1 MKKKR
6 FEAVTCFDIVLF
18 FRCGMSKMR
27 SIFAIMCLGV
37 ITASAAGVPKVGT
50 AAPAIQCRDQANK
63 PWSLA
68 DTLERHDV
76 KAVLLYFY
84 PKDDTPGCT
93 RQAIALRDNVGTI
106 SQKGVQVVGVSFDT
120 AASHQ
125 RFIKK
130 CQLKFTLLTDP
141 KGKAADAYG
150 VRVPKRA
157 LARRVSFL
165 IGKNGKILAVFDNRN
180 PAQHLPKMQ
189 AAIEAHLN

>member
-1 MKKKR
+1 
-6 FEAVTCFDIVLF
+6 
-18 FRCGMSKMR
+18 MSQMR
-27 SIFAIMCLGV
+27 TIFAIMCLGA

-63 PWSLA
+63 PWNLA

-93 RQAIALRDNVGTI
+93 KQAIALRDNVGTLG
-106 SQKGVQVVGVSFDT
+106 QKGVQVVGVSFDT
-120 AASHQ
+120 ATSHQ

-130 CQLKFTLLTDP
+130 RQLNFTLLADP

-165 IGKNGKILAVFDNRN
+165 IGNNGKILAVFDNRN

-189 AAIEAHLN
+189 AAIEALLN

>member
-1 MKKKR
+1 
-6 FEAVTCFDIVLF
+6 
-18 FRCGMSKMR
+18 MSRMR
-27 SIFAIMCLGV
+27 IFIILMCLGA
-37 ITASAAGVPKVGT
+37 ITASAADLPKVGA
-50 AAPAIQCRDQANK
+50 AAPGIQCHDQANK

-76 KAVLLYFY
+76 KAMLLYFY

-93 RQAIALRDNVGTI
+93 RQAITLRDNVGTLG
-106 SQKGVQVVGVSFDT
+106 QTGVQVVGVSFDT

-130 CQLKFTLLTDP
+130 CQLNFTLLADP
-141 KGKAADAYG
+141 KGKVADAYG
-150 VRVPKRA
+150 VRIPKRA

-165 IGKNGKILAVFDNRN
+165 IGKEGKILAVFDNRN

-189 AAIEAHLN
+189 AAIKAHLH

>member
-1 MKKKR
+1 
-6 FEAVTCFDIVLF
+6 
-18 FRCGMSKMR
+18 
-27 SIFAIMCLGV
+27 MCLGA
-37 ITASAAGVPKVGT
+37 ITASAAGVPKAG
-50 AAPAIQCRDQANK
+50 ADAPAIQSRDQASK

-93 RQAIALRDNVGTI
+93 KQALALRDNVGTLG
-106 SQKGVQVVGVSFDT
+106 QKGVQVVGVSFDT

-130 CQLKFTLLTDP
+130 CQLNYTLLADP
-141 KGKAADAYG
+141 KGEVADAYG

-165 IGKNGKILAVFDNRN
+165 ISKDGKILTVFDNRN

-189 AAIEAHLN
+189 AAINKHLK

>member
-1 MKKKR
+1 
-6 FEAVTCFDIVLF
+6 
-18 FRCGMSKMR
+18 
-27 SIFAIMCLGV
+27 MCLGA
-37 ITASAAGVPKVGT
+37 ITASAADVPKVGV
-50 AAPAIQCRDQANK
+50 AAPGIQCHDQANK

-93 RQAIALRDNVGTI
+93 RQAITLRDNVGTLG
-106 SQKGVQVVGVSFDT
+106 QTGVQVVGVSFDT

-130 CQLKFTLLTDP
+130 CQLNFTLLADP
-141 KGKAADAYG
+141 KGKVADAYG
-150 VRVPKRA
+150 VRIPKRA
-157 LARRVSFL
+157 IARRVSFL
-165 IGKNGKILAVFDNRN
+165 ISKDGKILAVFDNRN

-189 AAIEAHLN
+189 AAIKAHLH

>member
-1 MKKKR
+1 MR
-6 FEAVTCFDIVLF
+6 TILVT
-18 FRCGMSKMR
+18 
-27 SIFAIMCLGV
+27 MCLGA
-37 ITASAAGVPKVGT
+37 ITAAAAGVPKVGA
-50 AAPAIQCRDQANK
+50 AAPAIECRDQANK

-93 RQAIALRDNVGTI
+93 KQALALRDNVGTLA
-106 SQKGVQVVGVSFDT
+106 QKGVQVVGVSFDT

-130 CQLKFTLLTDP
+130 CQLNFTLLADP
-141 KGKAADAYG
+141 KGKVADAYG
-150 VRVPKRA
+150 VRIPKRA
-157 LARRVSFL
+157 IARRVSFL
-165 IGKNGKILAVFDNRN
+165 ISKDGKTLAVFDNRN

-189 AAIEAHLN
+189 AAIKAHLH

>member
-1 MKKKR
+1 
-6 FEAVTCFDIVLF
+6 
-18 FRCGMSKMR
+18 MSQVR
-27 SIFAIMCLGV
+27 TIFAMMCLGA
-37 ITASAAGVPKVGT
+37 ITASAAGLPKVGA
-50 AAPAIQCRDQANK
+50 AAPAIQCHDQANK

-93 RQAIALRDNVGTI
+93 RQAIALRDNVGTLG
-106 SQKGVQVVGVSFDT
+106 QKGVQVVGVSFDT

-130 CQLKFTLLTDP
+130 CQLNFTLLTDP

-165 IGKNGKILAVFDNRN
+165 ISKKGEILAAFDNRN
-180 PAQHLPKMQ
+180 PAKHLPEMQ
-189 AAIEAHLN
+189 AAIDKQLE

>member
-1 MKKKR
+1 
-6 FEAVTCFDIVLF
+6 
-18 FRCGMSKMR
+18 
-27 SIFAIMCLGV
+27 MCLGA
-37 ITASAAGVPKVGT
+37 ITASAAGLPKVGE
-50 AAPAIQCRDQANK
+50 AAPGIQCHDQANK

-93 RQAIALRDNVGTI
+93 RQAITLRDNVGTLG
-106 SQKGVQVVGVSFDT
+106 QKGVQVVGVSFDT

-130 CQLKFTLLTDP
+130 CQLNFTLLADP

-150 VRVPKRA
+150 VRIPKRA
-157 LARRVSFL
+157 IARRVSFL
-165 IGKNGKILAVFDNRN
+165 ISKDGKILAVFDNRN

-189 AAIEAHLN
+189 AAIKAHLH

>member
-1 MKKKR
+1 MN
-6 FEAVTCFDIVLF
+6 
-18 FRCGMSKMR
+18 KMR
-27 SIFAIMCLGV
+27 AIFTIMCLTA
-37 ITASAAGVPKVGT
+37 ITASAAGVSEVGA
-50 AAPAIQCRDQANK
+50 AAPSIRCRDQANK
-63 PWSLA
+63 PWNLA
-68 DTLERHDV
+68 DTLERHEV

-93 RQAIALRDNVGTI
+93 RQAIALRDNVGTLG
-106 SQKGVQVVGVSFDT
+106 QKGVQVVGVSFDT

-125 RFIKK
+125 RFITKR
-130 CQLKFTLLTDP
+130 QLNFTLLADP

>member
-1 MKKKR
+1 M
-6 FEAVTCFDIVLF
+6 IQ
-18 FRCGMSKMR
+18 MR
-27 SIFAIMCLGV
+27 TIFAIMCLGA

-50 AAPAIQCRDQANK
+50 AAPAIQCHNQANK

-93 RQAIALRDNVGTI
+93 RQAIALRDNVGTLG
-106 SQKGVQVVGVSFDT
+106 QKGVQVVGVSFDT

-130 CQLKFTLLTDP
+130 CQLNFTLLTDP

-165 IGKNGKILAVFDNRN
+165 ISKKGEILTVFDNRN
-180 PAQHLPKMQ
+180 PDKHLPKMQ

>member
-1 MKKKR
+1 M
-6 FEAVTCFDIVLF
+6 
-18 FRCGMSKMR
+18 MSVG
-27 SIFAIMCLGV
+27 AITV
-37 ITASAAGVPKVGT
+37 SAAVGLPKVDA
-50 AAPAIQCRDQANK
+50 AAPAVECRDQANK

-93 RQAIALRDNVGTI
+93 RQAITLRDNVGTLG
-106 SQKGVQVVGVSFDT
+106 QTGVQVVGVSFDT

-130 CQLKFTLLTDP
+130 CQLNFTLLADP
-141 KGKAADAYG
+141 KGKVADAYG
-150 VRVPKRA
+150 VRIPKRA
-157 LARRVSFL
+157 IARRVSFL
-165 IGKNGKILAVFDNRN
+165 ISKDGKILAVFDNRN

-189 AAIEAHLN
+189 AAIKAHLH

>member
-1 MKKKR
+1 
-6 FEAVTCFDIVLF
+6 
-18 FRCGMSKMR
+18 
-27 SIFAIMCLGV
+27 MCLGA
-37 ITASAAGVPKVGT
+37 ITASAAGLPKVGK
-50 AAPAIQCRDQANK
+50 AAPGVQCHDQADK

-93 RQAIALRDNVGTI
+93 RQAIALRDNVGTL

-130 CQLKFTLLTDP
+130 CQINFTLLADP
-141 KGKAADAYG
+141 KGKVADAYG
-150 VRVPKRA
+150 VRIPKRA

-165 IGKNGKILAVFDNRN
+165 ISKNGKILAVYDNRN

-189 AAIEAHLN
+189 AAIKAHLN

>member
-1 MKKKR
+1 
-6 FEAVTCFDIVLF
+6 
-18 FRCGMSKMR
+18 MR
-27 SIFAIMCLGV
+27 TFFAIVCLGA
-37 ITASAAGVPKVGT
+37 ITASAAGVPKVGA

-63 PWSLA
+63 PWGLA
-68 DTLERHDV
+68 DTLERQDV

-93 RQAIALRDNVGTI
+93 RHALTLRDNVGTLG
-106 SQKGVQVVGVSFDT
+106 QKGVQVVGVSFDT

-130 CQLKFTLLTDP
+130 CQLNYTLLADP
-141 KGKAADAYG
+141 KGKVADAYG
-150 VRVPKRA
+150 VRIPKRA

-165 IGKNGKILAVFDNRN
+165 ISKEGKILAVFDNRN

-189 AAIEAHLN
+189 AAIESHLN

>member
-1 MKKKR
+1 M
-6 FEAVTCFDIVLF
+6 
-18 FRCGMSKMR
+18 G
-27 SIFAIMCLGV
+27 LGA
-37 ITASAAGVPKVGT
+37 ITAAAAGVPKVGA
-50 AAPAIQCRDQANK
+50 AAPAIECRDQANK

-93 RQAIALRDNVGTI
+93 RQAITLRDNVGTLG
-106 SQKGVQVVGVSFDT
+106 QTGVQVVGVSFDT

-130 CQLKFTLLTDP
+130 CQLNFTLLADP
-141 KGKAADAYG
+141 KGKVADAYG
-150 VRVPKRA
+150 VRIPKRA
-157 LARRVSFL
+157 IARRVSFL
-165 IGKNGKILAVFDNRN
+165 ISKDGKILAVFDNRN

-189 AAIEAHLN
+189 AAIKAHLH